1 LDFEFRILSSHMKV
15 VAFNVPQ
22 VKHEAFRL
30 QLDRGKY
37 FYDQLHQHSEIQIMY
52 IEEGEGTLIAGDYIG
67 RFAPN
72 DLFVLGSGQPHV
84 FHSDKSYFQ
93 SRSKLNSNAISIY
106 FNESYLGNSFW
117 QLEEMKVVK
126 KFIARTSKGI
136 QFFGRSKEEMI
147 ALIYQLKEARGV
159 DKLVL
164 FLTLIKKLSESR
176 GKFLAVTPSGN
187 FKSEE
192 GKRMND
198 ILQFTFRE
206 SHRKIYLE
214 EVADVSNLSV
224 EAFCR
229 YFKLHTQK
237 TYTTFLNEVRVSN
250 ACRLLIN
257 KDLTMQD
264 ICHQSG
270 FNNLSNFNRIF
281 KSVMGVPPSK
291 YAK

>member
-1 LDFEFRILSSHMKV
+1 MKV

-22 VKHEAFRL
+22 IKNEAFRL
-30 QLDRGKY
+30 QLDKGKY
-37 FYDQLHQHSEIQIMY
+37 FYDQLHQHSEIQIMC
-52 IEEGEGTLIAGDYIG
+52 IEEGQGTLIAGDYVG
-67 RFAPN
+67 RFGPN
-72 DLFVLGSGQPHV
+72 DLFVLGSAQPHV
-84 FHSDKSYFQ
+84 FRSDKAYFQ
-93 SRSKLNSNAISIY
+93 TRSKLRSKAISIY
-106 FNESYLGNSFW
+106 FNENYLGSSFW
-117 QLEEMKVVK
+117 QLEEMKPIK
-126 KFIARTSKGI
+126 KFITRTSKGI
-136 QFFGRSKEEMI
+136 QFFGKSKEDI
-147 ALIYQLKEARGV
+147 VALIYQMKDAKGI

-164 FLTLIKKLSESR
+164 FLTLIKKLAESR

-206 SHRKIYLE
+206 SHRKIYLGE
-214 EVADVSNLSV
+214 AAEVANLSV

-229 YFKLHTQK
+229 YFKVHTQK

-257 KDLTMQD
+257 KELTTQD
-264 ICHQSG
+264 ICYQSG

-281 KSVMGVPPSK
+281 KSVVGVPPSK
-291 YAK
+291 YVK

>member
-1 LDFEFRILSSHMKV
+1 MKV

-22 VKHEAFRL
+22 VKNEAFRL

-37 FYDQLHQHSEIQIMY
+37 FYDQLHQHSEIQIMW
-52 IEEGEGTLIAGDYIG
+52 IEEGEGTLIAGDYVG
-67 RFAPN
+67 RFAPG

-84 FHSDKSYFQ
+84 FRSDKNYFQ
-93 SRSKLNSNAISIY
+93 PRSKQKSRAISIY
-106 FNESYLGNSFW
+106 FNENYLGSPFW
-117 QLEEMKVVK
+117 QLEEMKAIK
-126 KFIARTSKGI
+126 KFISRTSRGM
-136 QFFGRSKEEMI
+136 QFVGRSKEEI
-147 ALIYQLKEARGV
+147 ASQIYQIRDAKGI
-159 DKLVL
+159 DKLVQ
-164 FLTLIKKLSESR
+164 FLMLIKKLSESR

-206 SHRKIYLE
+206 SHRKLYLD
-214 EVADVSNLSV
+214 EVADIANLSV

-257 KDLTMQD
+257 RDLTMQD
-264 ICHQSG
+264 ICYQAG

-281 KSVMGVPPSK
+281 KSVIGVPPSK
-291 YAK
+291 YVK

>member
-1 LDFEFRILSSHMKV
+1 MKV

-22 VKHEAFRL
+22 VKNEAFRL

-37 FYDQLHQHSEIQIMY
+37 FYDQLHQHSEIQIMW

-67 RFAPN
+67 RFAPG

-84 FHSDKSYFQ
+84 FRSDKNYFHP
-93 SRSKLNSNAISIY
+93 RSKLKSRAISIY
-106 FNESYLGNSFW
+106 FNENYLGSSFW
-117 QLEEMKVVK
+117 QLEEMKSIN
-126 KFIARTSKGI
+126 KFISRTSKGI
-136 QFFGRSKEEMI
+136 QFFGKPKEEMGAVI
-147 ALIYQLKEARGV
+147 DQLKDAKGI

-164 FLTLIKKLSESR
+164 FLTLIKKLAETR
-176 GKFLAVTPSGN
+176 GKFLAVSPSGN

-206 SHRKIYLE
+206 SHRKIYLNE
-214 EVADVSNLSV
+214 AADVANLSV

-229 YFKLHTQK
+229 YFKVHTQK

-250 ACRLLIN
+250 ACRWLLD
-257 KDLTMQD
+257 KELKMQD
-264 ICHQSG
+264 VCYQSG

-281 KSVMGVPPSK
+281 KSVVGVPPSK
-291 YAK
+291 YIK